1 MNRAGQRQGGRNRA
15 LWDPVNGSRWAPLKT
30 QAHGTTRT
38 GMMWGLCGF
47 PSMWRPREQ
56 SPQAGWP
63 APHAWLTGEAGGT
76 DGGGLVQLPQAA
88 RLHLGR
94 HSQER
99 PTTAWRGGQHG
110 CGHDRRGGVLMTVR
124 RTGGQQ
130 VCAEAGKGAPPCFG
144 GGITKLECAQV
155 STFQKPTF
163 TLLAVFSPPLSFPM
177 TNDM

>member
-1 MNRAGQRQGGRNRA
+1 MSPSRRRHAQPRRAPVRCSSIDECSPWTELDRGKNRRRQESGSG
-15 LWDPVNGSRWAPLKT
+15 DPVNGSRWAPLKM
-30 QAHGTTRT
+30 QAGGATWK
-38 GMMWGLCGF
+38 GMTWSLCGF
-47 PSMWRPREQ
+47 PSMWWPREH

-63 APHAWLTGEAGGT
+63 VSHAWLTGEAGGT

-110 CGHDRRGGVLMTVR
+110 CGHVTDARDRHGGVLTTVR

-130 VCAEAGKGAPPCFG
+130 VCAEAGKGAPRASG
-144 GGITKLECAQV
+144 EE
-155 STFQKPTF
+155 
-163 TLLAVFSPPLSFPM
+163 
-177 TNDM
+177 